1 MSTITISA
9 KSIDDLNFVY
19 KRLKK
24 DFKAEGSIKLNQQSM
39 DYELVLLRSELDGSL
54 KALCEKVIET
64 ADLMEDEESFVD
76 FTRVKLKHFMQ
87 EDRPPIALKPLHAAW
102 KELSQEKREACY
114 SYLCEEMELEVPVD
128 QAKEITL

>member
-39 DYELVLLRSELDGSL
+39 DYELVLFRSELDGSL

-64 ADLMEDEESFVD
+64 ADLMEDEESFENL
-76 FTRVKLKHFMQ
+76 TREKLLEFMQ
-87 EDRPPIALKPLHAAW
+87 ADRPPISLKPLHGAW
-102 KELSQEKREACY
+102 KELTPEKREACY
-114 SYLCEEMELEVPVD
+114 NYLCEEMELEVPEN
-128 QAKEITL
+128 QSKEITL